1 MGIYDEII
9 VDNEEWQDIK
19 PEIINGV
26 KGYKISDYGRL
37 KNHKGQISVGYNQEG
52 GYLCVSI
59 LSKQYKLHILVAKV
73 FIPNSEKKK
82 NQVNHIDGNKLNA
95 KLTNLEWCTA
105 SENVQHAH
113 DTGLNPSQKPIIQYD
128 KKMNKIKEF
137 KSIIEASTEL
147 KISTISSCCLGKQ
160 KTVGCFIFKFM

>member
-1 MGIYDEII
+1 MEELKII
-9 VDNEEWQDIK
+9 KEKFLLVF
-19 PEIINGV
+19 
-26 KGYKISDYGRL
+26 
-37 KNHKGQISVGYNQEG
+37 NQEG

-59 LSKQYKLHILVAKV
+59 LSKTYQLHILVAKV
-73 FIPNSEKKK
+73 FIPNPENKK

-113 DTGLNPSQKPIIQYD
+113 DTGLNPIQKPIIQYD

-137 KSIIEASTEL
+137 KSITEASTEL
-147 KISTISSCCLGKQ
+147 K
-160 KTVGCFIFKFM
+160 FIIQIYI